1 MSARKKLL
9 MSQAFRDFDVEPKL
23 DFVGILGF
31 FEAKSVKNLEH
42 FDNVD
47 EEKHKSRI

>member
-9 MSQAFRDFDVEPKL
+9 MSQAFRDFDVEPKPDL
-23 DFVGILGF
+23 WGYFGS

-47 EEKHKSRI
+47 EEKHK